1 MLVEAKID
9 SLVSTDDSEEEMK
22 KIESY
27 MDKIKSIWEFFD
39 LKIKIDNNACRNM
52 PMVMIKFD
60 GNRRNWLSFRELFVS
75 RQVRLGGLGSSVPDV
90 KLNYL

>member
-9 SLVSTDDSEEEMK
+9 SLVLTDDSEEEMK

-39 LKIKIDNNACRNM
+39 LKIKIDNNVCRNM

-60 GNRRNWLSFRELFVS
+60 GKRRNWLSFRELFVS
-75 RQVRLGGLGSSVPDV
+75 RQVRLG
-90 KLNYL
+90 